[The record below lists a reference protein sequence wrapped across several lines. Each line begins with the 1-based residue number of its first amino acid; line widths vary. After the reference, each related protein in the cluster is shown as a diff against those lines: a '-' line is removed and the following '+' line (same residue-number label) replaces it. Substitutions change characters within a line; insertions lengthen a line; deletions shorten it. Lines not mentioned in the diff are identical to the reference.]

1 MFQPP
6 RAAFAIALTAIAA
19 ASGAQTAAPA
29 ATDLQAA
36 NGAADLGYRSPF
48 EGYQRF
54 TQEQVG
60 SWKAAN
66 DNVGRIGGW
75 REYAKEARP
84 PAAPAPSEAA
94 GSGRSDAAP
103 AAAPSGAAPAGA
115 PPRPHAGHGQQ

>member
-1 MFQPP
+1 MFQTA
-6 RAAFAIALTAIAA
+6 RAAFAVALTAIALP
-19 ASGAQTAAPA
+19 SGAQTAAA
-29 ATDLQAA
+29 AAADPQAA
-36 NGAADLGYRSPF
+36 SGTADPGYRSPF

-84 PAAPAPSEAA
+84 PAAPV
-94 GSGRSDAAP
+94 
-103 AAAPSGAAPAGA
+103 GA
-115 PPRPHAGHGQQ
+115 PPKPHAGHGRQ